1 MPEGSDN
8 DEYTAVVFFHGMGS
22 QRRYESVSQLVD
34 SLDAYINYRGG
45 GSLEPRD
52 ANVVFERVDNVSPRM
67 AHLETEYRS
76 PDDTGHYARNARF
89 YEVYW
94 APIAAQAPT
103 LYETLAWL
111 FKQILVPFRTLATPW
126 RDRER
131 LHRAILLRMW
141 DEAKRD
147 KAFSEKHFVELSRL
161 YEDFARRDPKPEAST
176 FADFRSFI
184 KKNAEAELEDLNKIE
199 DLCVRWRYRY
209 IREQLMALAIVT
221 TVLLYLAFVLLLF
234 AGALY
239 SASEILPVPF
249 LDSVVSAIN
258 LDGPVNSVYERLP
271 NRLQDIF
278 IQPWVKWLSV
288 LLALASFIVIRFF
301 RHYLGDV
308 LQWVTYEET
317 DVKNQKRREILN
329 LGFDTLFHVLSSEK
343 CKQLV
348 VVGHSLGSAI
358 AMDSLL
364 ELRRYNL
371 TKPPPGDHQPLS
383 FDKLTDFITFGSPI
397 DRIHYFFES
406 YRVKK
411 GKRYGSVVEKVRGDL
426 GTEPFRGCPPV
437 RWVNVHD
444 RSDIISSALH
454 TPNATPDDR
463 ILAVENVKTGSH
475 LFPLL
480 PVAHGSY
487 FQSHVALG
495 FIFEAVFGDRPVLG
509 RRPHL
514 RIEGAVRDAL
524 NTGWRAKLFAV
535 IALLAIAGLRLLFGS
550 KSNHSA
556 APPSYPLEGQP
567 AGRGRETEKWSMV
580 VSEAMTYIGVAWI
593 WLLLG
598 LVLALYISSN
608 FLITLLFMLLLV
620 STVLLIV
627 GFVASALFGHL
638 ESVYRKS

>member
-1 MPEGSDN
+1 VPEGSDN